1 MNKFVG
7 LLAAVSGLSSAGIAH
22 AGTPYAGVE
31 GGVSYGRVSDVD
43 EHVSFVAT
51 QNPSTP
57 VAPAPPAASEF
68 DDVFAVRYDRGYD
81 VGLIGGYDFGY
92 FRLELELAQK
102 KAGLGKLK
110 SDDITEEFLTS
121 LNSALNRPSAA
132 PDPAAPGQPALAIDD
147 FDLSGGMRIR
157 SAMINGFG
165 DLGITKRLFAYG
177 GGGYGRTWTRALGDS
192 DSAWGWQW
200 MAGLR
205 YALNPKVELGLR
217 YRYFNSGIMTLQH
230 DPQVISG
237 NANRLTVSG
246 TDVDQ
251 TVNANVVQEI
261 EGEIRSRSLLATLMF
276 NL

>member
-1 MNKFVG
+1 MHRYIG
-7 LLAAVSGLSSAGIAH
+7 LLVAVSGLSLAGTAH

-43 EHVSFVAT
+43 EHVSFIASQAPAVPA
-51 QNPSTP
+51 
-57 VAPAPPAASEF
+57 APAPPAASEF
-68 DDVFAVRYDRGYD
+68 DDVFAVGYDRGYD
-81 VGLIGGYDFGY
+81 LGLFGGYDFGF

-102 KAGLGKLK
+102 KAGLRNLK
-110 SDDITEEFLTS
+110 SDDITDEFLTS
-121 LNSALNRPSAA
+121 LNSTLNRPSAA
-132 PDPAAPGQPALAIDD
+132 PDPGAPGQPALAIDD
-147 FDLSGGMRIR
+147 FDLSGSMRLR

-165 DLGITKRLFAYG
+165 DVGITKRLFAYG
-177 GGGYGRTWTRALGDS
+177 GGGYGRTWAKAVGDS

-205 YALNPKVELGLR
+205 YALNPKVEVGLR
-217 YRYFNSGIMTLQH
+217 YRYFNSGTMTLQH
-230 DPQVISG
+230 RSQGIAG
-237 NANRLTVSG
+237 NANRLTVSA